1 MLGKEAA
8 SNPGG
13 EDSPARN
20 YMDPTSEVLRDKE
33 GDMARPKGRR
43 RRKVSYLTINKID
56 TIDYKEV
63 ALLRR
68 FINDRGKMYGTRQTG
83 NTAKQQR
90 MVANAIRRAREMAL
104 IPFVMTEIVS
114 DRPVRGRGDR
124 RDRGGDRGADRN
136 SEPRQDRAVE
146 QGRVVRDA
154 RSPSGGPAP
163 CPRGSCAGPRSA
175 GLPGGNPRGSCRS

>member
-1 MLGKEAA
+1 MSEETTQTPAMLGKEAA

-68 FINDRGKMYGTRQTG
+68 FINDRGKMYGTRQSG

-136 SEPRQDRAVE
+136 SEPRQDRNAEVTTT
-146 QGRVVRDA
+146 DA
-154 RSPSGGPAP
+154 PEA
-163 CPRGSCAGPRSA
+163 AA
-175 GLPGGNPRGSCRS
+175 AE